1 MLRKTLSAVLAAA
14 VITLSGCNSSQTA
27 QATTTAAVAPSEAW
41 EYEMY
46 IEDLAYFG
54 DRYLQGTYA
63 AQSAFSMM
71 NEADAQ
77 KHLEGALEALIS
89 LEGVIYPPNLEET
102 HGKFLQTVEIH
113 KELTEC
119 RLDIAG
125 YISEYP
131 DLSPEES
138 AEYEKADSR
147 MNEIS
152 GRIEEGGYTF
162 NKYWIAAQNAA
173 YSYLHNGEY
182 RAYSAEL
189 EYLRDAYFEQF
200 NKFYEIYFNGVEGDV
215 AIHLDNSLTLLFN
228 IENMTVPEQ
237 LKSCH
242 EDIKKAIPA
251 ERDAIQA
258 LMTIVE
264 LYRQYPG
271 TELADMP
278 AEVQDEIDECGEKF
292 EKYFSENNTD
302 YYALDEAIY
311 AALEA
316 ADTQAGQ

>member
-1 MLRKTLSAVLAAA
+1 MTKKILSLILAAMVIA
-14 VITLSGCNSSQTA
+14 VSACSSTTQPA
-27 QATTTAAVAPSEAW
+27 ATTTAAVAPSEAW

-71 NEADAQ
+71 NEADAK

-189 EYLRDAYFEQF
+189 KYLLDTYDEQF
-200 NKFYEIYFNGVEGDV
+200 IKFCEIYFNGDEGDI
-215 AIHLDNSLTLLFN
+215 AIHLNNSLTLLSN

-242 EDIKKAIPA
+242 EEIKKAMPA
-251 ERDAIQA
+251 ERGAIQA
-258 LMTIVE
+258 MLTITN

-271 TELADMP
+271 TEFADMP
-278 AEVQDEIDECGEKF
+278 AEVQDEIDECSEIF
-292 EKYFSENNTD
+292 YNFFSENNSD
-302 YYALDEAIY
+302 YYALNDAIH

>member
-1 MLRKTLSAVLAAA
+1 MLRKTLSVILAAMILA
-14 VITLSGCNSSQTA
+14 VSACSSTA
-27 QATTTAAVAPSEAW
+27 QPAATTTAAAAPSEAW

-46 IEDLAYFG
+46 IEDLEYFSG
-54 DRYLQGTYA
+54 RYFQGIYA

-71 NEADAQ
+71 NEADAK

-189 EYLRDAYFEQF
+189 EYLCDTYAEEFS
-200 NKFYEIYFNGVEGDV
+200 KFYGIYFNGDEGDI
-215 AIHLDNSLTLLFN
+215 AIHLDNCLTMLDKM
-228 IENMTVPEQ
+228 ETMTVPEQ

-242 EDIKKAIPA
+242 EEIKKAVST
-251 ERDAIQA
+251 ERDALQA

-271 TELADMP
+271 TEFADMP
-278 AEVQDEIDECGEKF
+278 AEVQDEIDECGEAFDKF
-292 EKYFSENNTD
+292 FSENNTD
-302 YYALDEAIY
+302 YYALDETTS

-316 ADTQAGQ
+316 SATLAGQ

>member
-1 MLRKTLSAVLAAA
+1 MLRKTLSAVLAAMILA
-14 VITLSGCNSSQTA
+14 VSACSSTTQPA
-27 QATTTAAVAPSEAW
+27 ATTAAAVAPSEAW

-71 NEADAQ
+71 NEADAK

-189 EYLRDAYFEQF
+189 KYLLDSYDEQF
-200 NKFYEIYFNGVEGDV
+200 IKFSEIFNGAEGDI
-215 AIHLDNSLTLLFN
+215 AIHLDNSLIILSN

-242 EDIKKAIPA
+242 EEIKKAMPA
-251 ERDAIQA
+251 ERGAIQA
-258 LMTIVE
+258 LLTITN

-271 TELADMP
+271 TEFADMP
-278 AEVQDEIDECGEKF
+278 AEVQDEIVECSEIF
-292 EKYFSENNTD
+292 NNFFSENNTD
-302 YYALDEAIY
+302 YYALNDAIH

>member
-1 MLRKTLSAVLAAA
+1 MLRKTLSAVLAAMVIA
-14 VITLSGCNSSQTA
+14 VSACSSTTQPA
-27 QATTTAAVAPSEAW
+27 ATTTAAAAPSEAW

-71 NEADAQ
+71 NEADAK

-189 EYLRDAYFEQF
+189 KYLLDTYDEQF
-200 NKFYEIYFNGVEGDV
+200 IKFCEIYFNGDEGDI
-215 AIHLDNSLTLLFN
+215 AIHLDNSLIILSN

-242 EDIKKAIPA
+242 EEIKKAMPA
-251 ERDAIQA
+251 ERGAIQA
-258 LMTIVE
+258 MLTITN

-271 TELADMP
+271 TEFADMP
-278 AEVQDEIDECGEKF
+278 AEVQDEIDECSEIF
-292 EKYFSENNTD
+292 YNFFSENSSD
-302 YYALDEAIY
+302 YYALNDAIH

>member
-1 MLRKTLSAVLAAA
+1 MLRKTLSVILAAMILA
-14 VITLSGCNSSQTA
+14 VSACSSTTQPA
-27 QATTTAAVAPSEAW
+27 ATTTAAAAPSEAW

-71 NEADAQ
+71 NEADAK

-189 EYLRDAYFEQF
+189 KYLLDTYDEQF
-200 NKFYEIYFNGVEGDV
+200 IKFCEIYFNGDEGDI
-215 AIHLDNSLTLLFN
+215 AIHLDNSLIILSN

-242 EDIKKAIPA
+242 EEIKKAMPA
-251 ERDAIQA
+251 ERGAIQA
-258 LMTIVE
+258 MLTITN

-271 TELADMP
+271 TEFADMP
-278 AEVQDEIDECGEKF
+278 AEVQDEIVECDEIF
-292 EKYFSENNTD
+292 YNFFSENNTD
-302 YYALDEAIY
+302 YYALNDAIH

>member
-1 MLRKTLSAVLAAA
+1 MTKKILSLILVAMVIAVSA
-14 VITLSGCNSSQTA
+14 CSSTTQPA
-27 QATTTAAVAPSEAW
+27 ATTTAAVAPSEAW

-71 NEADAQ
+71 NEADAK

-189 EYLRDAYFEQF
+189 KYLLDTYDEQF
-200 NKFYEIYFNGVEGDV
+200 IKFCEIYFNGAEGDI
-215 AIHLDNSLTLLFN
+215 AIHLNNSLTLLSN

-242 EDIKKAIPA
+242 EEIKKAMPA
-251 ERDAIQA
+251 ERGAIQA
-258 LMTIVE
+258 MLTITN

-271 TELADMP
+271 TEFADMP
-278 AEVQDEIDECGEKF
+278 AEVQDEIVECDEIF
-292 EKYFSENNTD
+292 YNFFSENNSD
-302 YYALDEAIY
+302 YYALNDAIH